1 MKIAVCFYGKTSG
14 FQTRYQHPSIV
25 EKRLKRK
32 KVMFLR
38 GLDSIKENVF
48 QDHEVDVYIH
58 AWSEDIQQSE
68 SFFKKFLNPKH
79 MIVENER
86 NHDEHERYRHN
97 AYLSHFFS
105 RVSSVKA
112 ACESDVEY
120 DIVVALRYDAYFFKP
135 VPYHLCHP
143 EKLYID
149 GDKYTRDWHICGS
162 KKTMSKITGLVEYTR
177 EAYRKISNGKE
188 NKSMMRSTG
197 KFYFPFYQSQGL
209 QTKQLLRF
217 DHKAINAPERTNYC
231 LVRSLSIN
239 KIEELEKKYE
249 ERVAS
254 LARSTIE

>member
-86 NHDEHERYRHN
+86 NHDER
-97 AYLSHFFS
+97 
-105 RVSSVKA
+105 
-112 ACESDVEY
+112 
-120 DIVVALRYDAYFFKP
+120 
-135 VPYHLCHP
+135 
-143 EKLYID
+143 
-149 GDKYTRDWHICGS
+149 
-162 KKTMSKITGLVEYTR
+162 
-177 EAYRKISNGKE
+177 
-188 NKSMMRSTG
+188 
-197 KFYFPFYQSQGL
+197 
-209 QTKQLLRF
+209 
-217 DHKAINAPERTNYC
+217 
-231 LVRSLSIN
+231 
-239 KIEELEKKYE
+239 
-249 ERVAS
+249 
-254 LARSTIE
+254 